1 LKRFETG
8 PRAKRDSVA
17 EPLVEKQYEEGQAIE
32 EPVKDAAY
40 AGEEGIT
47 GDNTPVDSL
56 DSQEIEDD
64 VNLSVE
70 EAKSPNELVLMRTSH
85 DEKLVKSP
93 QTPTKP
99 PLRERLLNWAPFW
112 GVFLLGAI
120 LRFWGLGDKPLHHD
134 ESLHAYFSL
143 QLLHNME
150 NWLGCFSPGAS
161 CYHYDPLLHGPFQF
175 HFIALVYKISQ
186 LVGAPDNGVNTTTV
200 RILAATLGTIIVCL
214 PYFLRDYLGK
224 WGAWLACFLLAV
236 SPSMVY
242 FSRFAREDI
251 YMACFTL
258 LLVVSVA
265 RYIRDR
271 KMRWLLLAALAF
283 SLSYA
288 TKEATFLTVAV
299 FGSFLGALIA
309 WELGLRW
316 PIRSRLSREN
326 APWYVPRTAAP
337 IALAVYFIVLGLVA
351 KFFFGWLKA
360 LSIYVTD
367 PKNTSTADLFV
378 QGLKDRTVEIVPWIG
393 IILGCYVLFILGR
406 EMFGYSPP
414 PGRRGLMA
422 RVDPERQPVLDTIVT
437 MPWTHWFFAV
447 LVGWTIFLLLFT
459 VLFTNIKNGIGDGI
473 WQGLYYW
480 IQQQQ
485 VARGGQPWYYYLL
498 LIPLYEQIGVVF
510 GLIGVVRCLVRPTR
524 LRLFLVYWFIG
535 NLFLYSW
542 AAEKMPWL
550 SIHITMPM
558 LLLAAIGLEPAAVTC
573 FNLVKNAFA
582 RRSREGLPAR
592 AEDVNMPART
602 PQLRPRLLGF
612 TAIVGVVMAVLLL
625 LPTVHNMYEVTYVHP
640 ADGPH
645 EMLVYV
651 QTTTDVNVV
660 MAKIDALDQKLYN
673 GKHLLRIGLMNDAT
687 WPFAWYVRDY
697 TNVCFNYPDN
707 CAYPAGS
714 YPVIIAGGDNLYNAE
729 SQYASPGK
737 NYLFSQYHMRT
748 WWDEGYKP
756 PPCVQTRTNKCTD
769 QPTWGGVG
777 VGLWLSYG
785 DNPPPGAKFN
795 LGLAAQ
801 HLWQWWWQRRAIGDT
816 GGSYDMGLFI
826 QKGLG
831 ETP

>member
-1 LKRFETG
+1 MKRFETE
-8 PRAKRDSVA
+8 PRVKRDSVA
-17 EPLVEKQYEEGQAIE
+17 EPLVEKQYEAEEEQALE
-32 EPVKDAAY
+32 EPVKD
-40 AGEEGIT
+40 E
-47 GDNTPVDSL
+47 
-56 DSQEIEDD
+56 
-64 VNLSVE
+64 
-70 EAKSPNELVLMRTSH
+70 ELV
-85 DEKLVKSP
+85 KAP

-99 PLRERLLNWAPFW
+99 PVRERLLDWAPFLS
-112 GVFLLGAI
+112 VFLLGAI

-271 KMRWLLLAALAF
+271 KMRWLLLAALAL

-299 FGSFLGALIA
+299 FGSFFGALVA
-309 WELGLRW
+309 WELGLRR
-316 PIRSRLSREN
+316 PVSSRLSRED

-422 RVDPERQPVLDTIVT
+422 KVDPERQPVLDTIVT

-447 LVGWTIFLLLFT
+447 LVGWTIFLVLFT

-510 GLIGVVRCLVRPTR
+510 ALIGVVRCLVRPTR

-558 LLLAAIGLEPAAVTC
+558 LLLAAIGLEPAVVTC
-573 FNLVKNAFA
+573 YNLAKNVFA
-582 RRSREGLPAR
+582 RRSTEGLPAR
-592 AEDVNMPART
+592 AENVNAPAGAPR
-602 PQLRPRLLGF
+602 LRPRLVGI
-612 TAIVGVVMAVLLL
+612 TAIVGVVMAILLL

-660 MAKIDALDQKLYN
+660 MAKIDALDQKLYQ

-707 CAYPAGS
+707 CAYPANS

-729 SQYASPGK
+729 SQYAGPGK
-737 NYLFSQYHMRT
+737 NYLFNQYHMRT

-756 PPCVQTRTNKCTD
+756 PPCVQTTTNKCTD

-785 DNPPPGAKFN
+785 DTPPPGAKFN
-795 LGLAAQ
+795 PGLAAQ
-801 HLWQWWWQRRAIGDT
+801 HIWQWWWQRRAIGDT

-826 QKGLG
+826 QKGLS